1 MVPLLERSVFL
12 RTLNFLRVK
21 HEFSNA
27 YTYWYPSIATIVTIG
42 LLFFLARSI
51 DVYSHTGLINQ
62 LSPFLAVFAPFFLA
76 ALAAIATFS
85 GPDFLDKSFQMTSA
99 VTLSFAGK
107 LGVVEPQDVTPR
119 HFLSLLFGYC
129 CVVSLTLF
137 LLSVLVP
144 ILAPNVATMLG
155 EYAELLGWIFLA
167 LYLFLFFQ
175 VVLLTLLGIYY
186 LSDKVHRPS

>member
-1 MVPLLERSVFL
+1 MVPLLEKSVFL

-21 HEFSNA
+21 HQFAAA
-27 YTYWYPSIATIVTIG
+27 YTYWYPAIATGCTIS

-51 DVYSHTGLINQ
+51 DAYGPTGLINQ

-85 GPDFLDKSFQMTSA
+85 GPKFMDESFQMTSA
-99 VTLSFAGK
+99 VTLKFAGE

-129 CVVSLTLF
+129 CVVSLALF

-144 ILAPNVATMLG
+144 ILAPNIAAMLG
-155 EYAELLGWIFLA
+155 DYAEFFGWIFLS

-175 VVLLTLLGIYY
+175 IVLLTLLGIYY
-186 LSDKVHRPS
+186 LSDKVHRPN

>member
-12 RTLNFLRVK
+12 RSLNFLRVK
-21 HEFSNA
+21 HQFA
-27 YTYWYPSIATIVTIG
+27 AVYTYWYPAIATGCTIG

-51 DVYSHTGLINQ
+51 NAYGPTGLLNQ

-85 GPDFLDKSFQMTSA
+85 GPAFMDESFQMASP
-99 VTLSFAGK
+99 VTLEFAGE
-107 LGVVEPQDVTPR
+107 LGVIEPQDVTPR

-129 CVVSLTLF
+129 CVVSLALF

-144 ILAPNVATMLG
+144 ILAPNVAYMFG
-155 EYAELLGWIFLA
+155 DYAELFGWVFLS

-175 VVLLTLLGIYY
+175 IVLLTLLGIYY
-186 LSDKVHRPS
+186 LSDKVHRPN

>member
-1 MVPLLERSVFL
+1 MAPFLERSVFL

-21 HEFSNA
+21 HEFAAA
-27 YTYWYPSIATIVTIG
+27 YTYWYPAIATACTIG
-42 LLFFLARSI
+42 LLFFLVPSI
-51 DVYSHTGLINQ
+51 NAYGPTGLINQ

-85 GPDFLDKSFQMTSA
+85 GPKFIDESFQMTSD
-99 VTLSFAGK
+99 VTLKFAGE

-129 CVVSLTLF
+129 CVVSLGLF

-144 ILAPNVATMLG
+144 ILAPKVAAMFG
-155 EYAELLGWIFLA
+155 GYAEFSGWIFLS

-175 VVLLTLLGIYY
+175 IILLTLLGIYY
-186 LSDKVHRPS
+186 LSDKVHRPN